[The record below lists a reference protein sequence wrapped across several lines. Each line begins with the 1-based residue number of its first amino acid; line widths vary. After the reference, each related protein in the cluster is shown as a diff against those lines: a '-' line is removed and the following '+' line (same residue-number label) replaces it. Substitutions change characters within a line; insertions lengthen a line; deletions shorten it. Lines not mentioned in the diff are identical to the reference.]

1 MRRTQFVDIGPF
13 YVSRGAMRGTYR
25 LPRRPRIGAD
35 YRDAKRGQPVRSAG
49 RALTASTGV
58 VAGRYY
64 ASADD
69 RFTTDPAF
77 ECVWVR

>member
-1 MRRTQFVDIGPF
+1 MSRTQFVDLGPF
-13 YVSRGAMRGTYR
+13 YVARGAMRGTYR

-49 RALTASTGV
+49 RALTTSTGV

-64 ASADD
+64 AAADY
-69 RFTTDPAF
+69 RFTSDPAF
-77 ECVWVR
+77 DCVWAR